1 MQIPKGISLKS
12 NGKYAIQTMRA
23 GKRLNAT
30 TDTLEDAI
38 AVKKQ
43 MLDGSFQKAHAPKS
57 ITISQALTDYV
68 KRRVANSTSDN
79 MDAQKFKWNCK
90 VITEYFGDDTYLDDI
105 TAAKIN
111 LFADH
116 MGNQEWANSTINYM
130 STILYN
136 AMNDAY
142 EREQMTTKPARM
154 KHLSQESGRIRFLTK
169 DEEHNAVQ
177 WLQLRG
183 HTDYSDLFLFYI
195 ETGMRKSEAFNLKWS
210 DVDLRTRRITIW
222 KTKTNYPRTIQM
234 TPMAHDI
241 LQRALMKSNNQQ
253 TNDGEVFAHIKV
265 RHFGRTWIKMRD
277 ALGLSHD
284 EDFVLHA
291 TRHTCCTRL
300 VETGTDLRT
309 VMEWMGHASLEITQ
323 RYSHFIP
330 KRMDDAVGKLET
342 LRANHI

>member
-38 AVKKQ
+38 VIKKQ
-43 MLDGSFQKAHAPKS
+43 MLDGSFQKALAPKS
-57 ITISQALTDYV
+57 ITISQALAAYV
-68 KRRVANSTSDN
+68 KRRVANSVSDN
-79 MDAQKFKWNCK
+79 INSQNFKWNCK
-90 VITEYFGDDTYLDDI
+90 VITDFFGDDTYLDDI

-130 STILYN
+130 STILFN

-142 EREQMTTKPARM
+142 EREQMTAKPARM
-154 KHLSQESGRIRFLTK
+154 KHLGQQVGRIRFLTK
-169 DEEHNAVQ
+169 DEEYSAIQ
-177 WLQLRG
+177 WLQLSG
-183 HTDYSDLFLFYI
+183 HTDFSDLFLFYI

-222 KTKTNYPRTIQM
+222 KPKNNFPRTIQM

-241 LQRALMKSNNQQ
+241 LQRALSKRSNQQ
-253 TNDGEVFAHIKV
+253 TNDAEVFAHIKV
-265 RHFGRTWIKMRD
+265 RKFGLTWIKMRD
-277 ALGLSHD
+277 ALGLTND
-284 EDFVLHA
+284 EDYVLHA
-291 TRHTCCTRL
+291 LRHTCCTRL

-309 VMEWMGHASLEITQ
+309 VMEWMGHATLEITQ

-330 KRMDDAVGKLET
+330 KRMDDAVGKLEA
-342 LRANHI
+342 LRSSYH

>member
-1 MQIPKGISLKS
+1 MQIPKGITQKS
-12 NGKYAIQTMRA
+12 NGKYAIQTMRS

-43 MLDGSFQKAHAPKS
+43 MLDGSFQIAQAPNS
-57 ITISQALTDYV
+57 ITISQALATYV
-68 KRRVANSTSDN
+68 KRRVASSYSDN
-79 MDAQKFKWNCK
+79 TTEQKFRWNCK
-90 VITEYFGDDTYLDDI
+90 VITDFFGANTYLDDM

-111 LFADH
+111 LFGDH
-116 MGNQEWANSTINYM
+116 MGDQGWANSTINYT
-130 STILYN
+130 STILFN
-136 AMNDAY
+136 AMNDAF
-142 EREQMTTKPARM
+142 ERAQMATKPTRV
-154 KHLSQESGRIRFLTK
+154 KHLSQQVGRIRFLTK
-169 DEEHNAVQ
+169 DEEHRAIQ
-177 WLQLRG
+177 WLQLSG

-210 DVDLRTRRITIW
+210 DVDLRSRRISIW

-234 TPMAHDI
+234 TPMAHHV
-241 LQRALMKSNNQQ
+241 LQRALMNRGNLRSN
-253 TNDGEVFAHIKV
+253 DDDVFAHIKV

-284 EDFVLHA
+284 EDFVLNA

-309 VMEWMGHASLEITQ
+309 VMEWMGHATLEITQ

-330 KRMDDAVGKLET
+330 KRMDDAVGKLVT

>member
-12 NGKYAIQTMRA
+12 NGKYAIQTMKA

-43 MLDGSFQKAHAPKS
+43 MLDGSFQKALAPNS
-57 ITISQALTDYV
+57 ITISQALAAYV

-79 MDAQKFKWNCK
+79 VDAQQFKWNCQ
-90 VITEYFGDDTYLDDI
+90 VITDFFEANTCLDDI

-116 MGNQEWANSTINYM
+116 MGNKEWANSTINYM

-142 EREQMTTKPARM
+142 ERDQMTTKPARM

-169 DEEHNAVQ
+169 DEEHSAIQ
-177 WLQLRG
+177 WLQLSG

-222 KTKTNYPRTIQM
+222 KTKNNFPRTIQM

-241 LQRALMKSNNQQ
+241 LQRALMKCTNQQ
-253 TNDGEVFAHIKV
+253 TNDAEVFAHIKV
-265 RHFGRTWIKMRD
+265 RKFGRTWIKMRD
-277 ALGLSHD
+277 ALGLTND

-291 TRHTCCTRL
+291 LRHTCCTRL

-309 VMEWMGHASLEITQ
+309 VMEWMGHATLEITQ

-330 KRMDDAVGKLET
+330 KRMDDAVGKLDN
-342 LRANHI
+342 LRYNLA